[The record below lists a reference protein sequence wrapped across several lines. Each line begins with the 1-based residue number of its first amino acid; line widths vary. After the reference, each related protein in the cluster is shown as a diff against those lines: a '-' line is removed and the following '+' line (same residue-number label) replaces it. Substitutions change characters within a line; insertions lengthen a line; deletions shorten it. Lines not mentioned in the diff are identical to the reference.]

1 MQLNGQKLKQVCQF
15 FVFAWT
21 LPEGYLETE
30 NCHGSICLLS
40 PK

>member
-21 LPEGYLETE
+21 LPEGYVNDEAE
-30 NCHGSICLLS
+30 KI
-40 PK
+40 